1 MSFQAMSWA
10 VEQKLPSTKKIV
22 LLMLANRVN
31 SDTGKCVPKIKTLA
45 EDCGLSESAT
55 KSALKELAELGLL
68 KVHPRFY
75 EGQQLPNQYE
85 LCPDGV
91 GFLQTHPSR
100 QKTPVG
106 QQVATESG
114 KEPGNEPVREKG
126 AAKQRQSSGLRVLQT
141 YLDECAELGVK
152 PISDN
157 HPIRQYAQDAG
168 ITSDMFG
175 LCWVRFK
182 EEHTE
187 GARKSKKYKDWGQ
200 TFANCVK
207 DNWYKFWYVKDG
219 AVQLSSAGEMFKS
232 AFEAKRAKGV

>member
-1 MSFQAMSWA
+1 MSFQAMAWA

-31 SDTGKCVPKIKTLA
+31 SDTGKCIPKIKTLA

-91 GFLQTHPSR
+91 GFLQTHTSR

-106 QQVATESG
+106 QQAATESG
-114 KEPGNEPVREKG
+114 KEPGNEPKHQPTKADCSALFDLFWKAYPSKVGKDAARKAFAKRKFDEKTF
-126 AAKQRQSSGLRVLQT
+126 AQVLQALELHKVSERWT
-141 YLDECAELGVK
+141 KDNGQYIPNPATWLNQGRWEDEMPGTAPGG
-152 PISDN
+152 DN
-157 HPIRQYAQDAG
+157 PAFAG
-168 ITSDMFG
+168 II
-175 LCWVRFK
+175 
-182 EEHTE
+182 
-187 GARKSKKYKDWGQ
+187 
-200 TFANCVK
+200 
-207 DNWYKFWYVKDG
+207 
-219 AVQLSSAGEMFKS
+219 
-232 AFEAKRAKGV
+232 